1 MIKADDRYIKLTED
15 PTCFWRLNIKYQFTI
30 EDVVNIFLK
39 VFPWRRQSSV
49 SCLLLNN
56 RKREQ
61 VQAAGDNVLCSEHL
75 VITNQTSFVQQSAR
89 SSAVRWQ
96 PCLSS
101 QRQMCL
107 KDEQRARA
115 AAAGA
120 YSASSHAQSP
130 HLPLAS
136 IPGEAGV
143 DVHLKRLWRE
153 ATVSM
158 MAQAFYSSRE
168 EEEVLVQSG
177 QKYVFL

>member
-1 MIKADDRYIKLTED
+1 M
-15 PTCFWRLNIKYQFTI
+15 
-30 EDVVNIFLK
+30 
-39 VFPWRRQSSV
+39 FPWCRHSSV

-56 RKREQ
+56 RKIKQ
-61 VQAAGDNVLCSEHL
+61 VQVAGDSVLFSEHL
-75 VITNQTSFVQQSAR
+75 VTNQTSFMQQSAR
-89 SSAVRWQ
+89 SSTVRWQ

-107 KDEQRARA
+107 KDEQQVWA
-115 AAAGA
+115 AAARAYGA
-120 YSASSHAQSP
+120 GSHAQSP

-158 MAQAFYSSRE
+158 MAPAFYSGRE

-177 QKYVFL
+177 QKYIFLYVRRDR